1 MKPLLCPTWVPGGRK
16 VKDQTFH
23 FIYLGC
29 KGDWPY
35 LRKMM
40 GLASGFRSLRLCHL
54 CNEEVSQLYRPN
66 NFHIFC
72 GILYPTRPISF
83 MLPKWINP
91 RIGISLA
98 RKTLVFVVGTLR
110 TPLNHGSHKGQSFS
124 AFQVQRAHQGYAL
137 IWPIHGLLVL
147 GKISVLARLLC
158 CAGLVFLAMV
168 PYPRDLKRLT
178 TTFGNGA
185 TLQKNMCNWKTSHSI
200 H

>member
-72 GILYPTRPISF
+72 CTLYPTRPMSF

-98 RKTLVFVVGTLR
+98 RKHLSSWLEPCGHPWTMEATKVNHSQPSRCSVPNKDTHWSGPYMGYWCWERFLR
-110 TPLNHGSHKGQSFS
+110 
-124 AFQVQRAHQGYAL
+124 
-137 IWPIHGLLVL
+137 
-147 GKISVLARLLC
+147 
-158 CAGLVFLAMV
+158 
-168 PYPRDLKRLT
+168 
-178 TTFGNGA
+178 
-185 TLQKNMCNWKTSHSI
+185 
-200 H
+200 

>member
-40 GLASGFRSLRLCHL
+40 GLASGFRSLHLCHL

-158 CAGLVFLAMV
+158 CAGLVFWAMV

-178 TTFGNGA
+178 ATFGNGA
-185 TLQKNMCNWKTSHSI
+185 TLQKNMCN
-200 H
+200 